1 MTIDLGTISSF
12 SMIGTVLGTYE
23 DSRFKSESKKPTL
36 KSVDIIGLGVGSD
49 IEKKLKQAEFISSA
63 VIFGKNLV
71 NAPANVLT
79 PGSYSSLFLFL
90 FFFFFFPF
98 VSI

>member
-1 MTIDLGTISSF
+1 MNMDLEHSSF
-12 SMIGTVLGTYE
+12 IGTVLGTYE
-23 DSRFKSESKKPTL
+23 DGRFKSESKKPTL
-36 KSVDIIGLGVGSD
+36 KSVDIIGLGAGPE

-79 PGSYSSLFLFL
+79 PGSLYFLIFSHLFLL
-90 FFFFFFPF
+90 
-98 VSI
+98 SISLQLII